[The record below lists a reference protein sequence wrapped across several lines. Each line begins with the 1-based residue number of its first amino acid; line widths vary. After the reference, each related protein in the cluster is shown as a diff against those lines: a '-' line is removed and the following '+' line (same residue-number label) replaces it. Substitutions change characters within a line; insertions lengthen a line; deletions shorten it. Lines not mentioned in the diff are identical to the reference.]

1 MIGESGVIVAVL
13 LALAMV
19 AQGQPVAFDKAVVI
33 DGETL
38 EIEGERIA
46 MWGVDAPAP
55 GQTCTRGDETYD
67 CGQEA
72 ADALTNFLAN
82 QNVRCTPKPSRG
94 GQAVAHC
101 AARYTECYGTECN
114 DRWRDI
120 SEELIAE
127 GLGVQ
132 RRDETG
138 GAYDADAETARIGH
152 AGIWDGEGWR
162 GDPAAR

>member
-1 MIGESGVIVAVL
+1 MIFAVL
-13 LALAMV
+13 LSLALV
-19 AQGQPVAFDKAVVI
+19 AQGQPVVFEKAVAI

-46 MWGVDAPAP
+46 IWGVDAPAP
-55 GQTCTRGDETYD
+55 GQTCTRDGETYD

-72 ADALTNFLAN
+72 ADALASFLAD
-82 QNVRCTPKPSRG
+82 QNLRCTPKPDRRR
-94 GQAVAHC
+94 QVVAHC
-101 AARYTECYGTECN
+101 AARYTECFGTECK

-120 SEELIAE
+120 TEELIAE

-138 GAYDADAETARIGH
+138 GAYDADAETARLGYG
-152 AGIWDGEGWR
+152 GIWAGEGWR
-162 GDPAAR
+162 GDQDAR